1 MPWIQVFCQRASLK
15 IREAHGWPGFLRGF
29 NWTRPPPSFNPHRCR
44 RTARSNHSESPEMGS
59 TTPIDLPSCDD
70 VSDATL
76 LLSAVEQG
84 DPKAAE
90 KLLEL
95 VYDELRRLATSKM
108 ARETPGQTLQPT
120 ELVHEAWLRLIGAEN
135 PKFENR
141 AHFFSAAAEAMRR
154 ILIDRARR
162 KLTVRHGGDFE
173 RVDLEGQDLAAP
185 GADQQLLAVHEVLD
199 NFAKEYPVQAEVVKL
214 RYFAGMTNE
223 ETAQVLDISV
233 TTVKSYWT
241 FARTWILHAIENS

>member
-1 MPWIQVFCQRASLK
+1 MSM
-15 IREAHGWPGFLRGF
+15 
-29 NWTRPPPSFNPHRCR
+29 NS
-44 RTARSNHSESPEMGS
+44 
-59 TTPIDLPSCDD
+59 PIDLLPYED

-76 LLSAVEQG
+76 LLTAVEQG

-95 VYDELRRLATSKM
+95 VYDELRRLASSKM
-108 ARETPGQTLQPT
+108 ARETPGQTFQPT
-120 ELVHEAWLRLIGAEN
+120 ELVHEAWLRLVGGKN

-162 KLTVRHGGDFE
+162 KLRQRHGGGYE
-173 RVDLEGQDLAAP
+173 RVDLEGQDLGAP
-185 GADQQLLAVHEVLD
+185 GADEQLLAVHEVLD
-199 NFAKEYPVQAEVVKL
+199 DLAKEHPIKAEVVKL

-223 ETAQVLDISV
+223 ETAQVLGISL
-233 TTVKSYWT
+233 TTTKAYWR
-241 FARTWILHAIENS
+241 FARTWILHAIEHS